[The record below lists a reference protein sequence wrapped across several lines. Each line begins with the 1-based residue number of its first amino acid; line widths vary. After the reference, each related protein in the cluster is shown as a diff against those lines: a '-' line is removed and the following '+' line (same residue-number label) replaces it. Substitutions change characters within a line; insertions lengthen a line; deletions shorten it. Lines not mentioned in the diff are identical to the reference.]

1 MFDAIGKIFSPSS
14 LTDAIVDTG
23 DALVFTDEEKAKMK
37 LELLKHYEPFKIAQ
51 RLLSLIF
58 AVNFILAFWVGVAL
72 FVWFPNLAS
81 GFLGL
86 VKAYEL
92 GWIMLAIV
100 SFYFT
105 GGVVNTF
112 KGVKSEK

>member
-1 MFDAIGKIFSPSS
+1 MLETIGKIFNPGK
-14 LTDAIVDTG
+14 LTDALIDSG

-37 LELLKHYEPFKIAQ
+37 IELLKHYVPFKLAQ

-58 AVNFILAFWVGVAL
+58 TINFIIAFWVGVAL
-72 FVWFPNLAS
+72 FIWYPNLAS

-86 VKAYEL
+86 VKAYDL
-92 GWIMLAIV
+92 GLIMLAIV

-105 GGVVNTF
+105 GGVINGLR
-112 KGVKSEK
+112 KDK

>member
-1 MFDAIGKIFSPSS
+1 MFETIGKIFNPSK
-14 LTDAIVDTG
+14 LTDAIIDSG

-37 LELLKHYEPFKIAQ
+37 IELLKHYEPFKLAQ

-58 AVNFILAFWVGVAL
+58 AINFIVAFWVGVAL
-72 FVWFPNLAS
+72 FIWFPELAS

-86 VKAYEL
+86 VKAYDL

-100 SFYFT
+100 SFYYT
-105 GGVVNTF
+105 GGVINGIQS
-112 KGVKSEK
+112 KK

>member
-1 MFDAIGKIFSPSS
+1 MFDAIGKIFNPNK
-14 LTDAIVDTG
+14 LTDAIIDAG
-23 DALVFTDEEKAKMK
+23 DAIVFTDEEKARMK
-37 LELLKHYEPFKIAQ
+37 IELLKHYEPFKLAQ
-51 RLLSLIF
+51 RLLALIF
-58 AVNFILAFWVGVAL
+58 TINFIAAFWIGVAL

-86 VKAYEL
+86 VKAYDL

-105 GGVVNTF
+105 GGVINGL
-112 KGVKSEK
+112 KNDK

>member
-1 MFDAIGKIFSPSS
+1 MFETIGKIFNPEK
-14 LTDAIVDTG
+14 LADAVIDTG
-23 DALVFTDEEKAKMK
+23 DAIFFTDEEKAKMK
-37 LELLKHYEPFKIAQ
+37 LELLKHYEPFKLAQ

-58 AVNFILAFWVGVAL
+58 AINFIVAFWVGVVF

-86 VKAYEL
+86 VKAYDL

-105 GGVVNTF
+105 GGVINTV
-112 KGVKSEK
+112 KGIKK